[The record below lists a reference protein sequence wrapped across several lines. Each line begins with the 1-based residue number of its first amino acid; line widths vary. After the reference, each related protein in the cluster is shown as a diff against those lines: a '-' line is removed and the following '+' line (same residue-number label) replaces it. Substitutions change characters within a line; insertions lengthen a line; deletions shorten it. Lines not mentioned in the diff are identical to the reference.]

1 MNSTIISGVLLLT
14 IAIGW
19 LEASIVLSTSTITER
34 QGRDVVLSCQF
45 ERLTDRDR
53 VMWSKDG
60 VVLSVNQ
67 EISGDK
73 QKYEII
79 GKYDLIIKNII
90 GHDSGQYLCQNFDQ
104 RLSLTIILTVLTRP
118 TKPELYQSNETLVED
133 NLALFICSTQGGNPL
148 PTFTWLINQIP
159 INGSY
164 YIVSPNTSELRLPLE
179 KRFHNEQLICQVNN
193 KALDNPLS
201 TSRTLNIQYKPEIN
215 LRYSQT
221 LVTNLNLL
229 VIEND
234 RLTLDCQIQSNPS
247 TIEPITWLK
256 NGVSMTG
263 INSPSLT
270 LQTIKRSDEGEYT
283 CMTSNSIG
291 RGQAS
296 VHIRVQYA
304 PIIRITGGGIISENK
319 RLVLTCI
326 VDAYPS
332 IDSYEWYKN
341 NEKLNIS
348 SLTSSY
354 IIDKVS
360 KYDTGI
366 YTCLAKNTLKY
377 SNGSSIEKSDRTQ
390 TRVTVEYAPIVT
402 SLTPILAIDL
412 FTLNIK
418 LQCDIDSYPESTI
431 IWTYN
436 DRQIFN
442 SNKYSII
449 KNKTSSY
456 LIIQQLQSDFD
467 YGFYSCN
474 ASNKLGKN
482 STTIQLRS
490 KGVPETPTNVT
501 ITSLTYSSISLKWQ
515 PGFDGGW
522 PQSYQVSLNN
532 SLSQKTNESQ
542 YTFTNLKHSQM
553 YNIIIRARNRLGES
567 LNSALIQVQ
576 TIDVPIKKED
586 LPEIESSTTLFS
598 DKVLNY
604 RLNNSSFIS
613 LKFPLCLRIDIY
625 NHSSICER
633 IVTSSGRIQLNE
645 QYLLNILNVSVC
657 LDQYED
663 YCGQTRSVETK
674 RELAF
679 NGIIILIAS
688 IIVVFIFILFGLC
701 IFCLIQNHK
710 RQRNKKHNII
720 SSSIK
725 KSSPQHPI
733 VIESIHSPHKLFSYS
748 EQQLQSSFSK
758 LAEIQKI
765 DQFKDKQTNRLIV
778 TTTATAAAVA
788 AAAAAAAA
796 STTTNG
802 NFSCSTSGS
811 SDPIISN
818 PNSSSLSG
826 SDQLTVTDFYPISTV
841 TTNPADLSYK
851 SYTNPNDLPLSS
863 AQNDLLWSQSQYGSY
878 GFPFYATTNNIHEIV
893 SNKNHTKEDSA
904 ESGYSTP
911 SKMNHQSKK
920 TVYEVVV

>member
-1 MNSTIISGVLLLT
+1 MNSTIIFGVLLFT
-14 IAIGW
+14 MAIGW
-19 LEASIVLSTSTITER
+19 LEASIGLSTRTITEK
-34 QGRDVVLSCQF
+34 QGRNVVLSCQF

-53 VMWSKDG
+53 VMWSKNG
-60 VVLSVNQ
+60 IVLSVNQ

-79 GKYDLIIKNII
+79 GKYDLIIKNIVGNDD
-90 GHDSGQYLCQNFDQ
+90 GHYLCQNFDQ
-104 RLSLTIILTVLTRP
+104 RLSMTIILTVLTRP
-118 TKPELYQSNETLVED
+118 TKPELYQTNETLVED
-133 NLALFICSTQGGNPL
+133 NLAVFICSTQGGNPS
-148 PTFTWLINQIP
+148 PTYTWLINQIP

-164 YIVSPNTSELRLPLE
+164 FTVSSNTSELRLPLE

-193 KALDNPLS
+193 KALENPLS
-201 TSRTLNIQYKPEIN
+201 TSRKLNIQYKPEIN
-215 LRYSQT
+215 LRHGQT

-247 TIEPITWLK
+247 IIEPIAWLK

-304 PIIRITGGGIISENK
+304 PIIRLTGGGVISENK

-341 NEKLNIS
+341 DEKLNIS

-354 IIDKVS
+354 IIDKIS

-366 YTCLAKNTLKY
+366 YKCLAKNSLKY
-377 SNGSSIEKSDRTQ
+377 SNGSSIEKFDKTQ
-390 TRVTVEYAPIVT
+390 TRVTVEYVPIVT
-402 SLTPILAIDL
+402 SLTPILALDL

-456 LIIQQLQSDFD
+456 LIIQQLQSNFD

-490 KGVPETPTNVT
+490 KDIPETPTNVN

-522 PQSYQVSLNN
+522 PQSYWVSLNN
-532 SLSQKTNESQ
+532 SLWKETNESQ
-542 YTFTNLKHSQM
+542 YTFINLKHSQT
-553 YNIIIRARNRLGES
+553 YNIIIRAQNRLGQS
-567 LNSALIQVQ
+567 QNSASIQAQ
-576 TIDVPIKKED
+576 TKDVPITKED
-586 LPEIESSTTLFS
+586 LPQIEYSTIYYSEKIL
-598 DKVLNY
+598 DY

-613 LKFPLCLRIDIY
+613 LKVPLCLRINIY

-633 IVTSSGRIQLNE
+633 IVTSSGVIKLDE
-645 QYLLNILNVSVC
+645 QYLLNILNVSMCV
-657 LDQYED
+657 DQYED

-679 NGIIILIAS
+679 NWIFILIAS
-688 IIVVFIFILFGLC
+688 IIIVFFLILLGLC
-701 IFCLIQNHK
+701 IFCIIQNHK
-710 RQRNKKHNII
+710 RRRNKNHDII
-720 SSSIK
+720 TSSLK
-725 KSSPQHPI
+725 KPSPQHPI
-733 VIESIHSPHKLFSYS
+733 VIESTHSPHKLFSYS

-758 LAEIQKI
+758 IAEIQKI

-778 TTTATAAAVA
+778 TTTT
-788 AAAAAAAA
+788 
-796 STTTNG
+796 STGTNG
-802 NFSCSTSGS
+802 NFSSSTSGS

-841 TTNPADLSYK
+841 TTNP
-851 SYTNPNDLPLSS
+851 NDLPLPS

-878 GFPFYATTNNIHEIV
+878 GFPFYTTTNNMHEII